1 MSTSSTPAGTAAV
14 AADFDRRTD
23 AVVRA
28 LSLFGIMPGMVVA
41 VVVAVLVSPLLGV
54 AAVVVVAGAWA
65 VAVHLRARGSLD
77 KVLATTG
84 ATRMAPEDFP
94 RWTNV
99 VDGLSVTSGVGDAE
113 LWVLDGDEAN
123 AMAAASTERSAI
135 VVTRGLVESLSVV
148 ELEGVAANLLGR
160 IKDGSARYGTVTF
173 ALLGG
178 LLGSVEPAGRVVAD
192 GLGEQRSVQSDLAAV
207 GMTRYPPG
215 LAAALEHLER
225 IGTDV
230 PSAVPSAA
238 QLWLASTSADD
249 VGVDPAIARTAL
261 QPLAYRAAVLHEL

>member
-1 MSTSSTPAGTAAV
+1 MSSSSVTGTAPGT
-14 AADFDRRTD
+14 ADFDRRTD

-41 VVVAVLVSPLLGV
+41 VVVAILVNPLLGLL
-54 AAVVVVAGAWA
+54 AVVVVAGAWA
-65 VAVHLRARGSLD
+65 VGVHLRARGSLD
-77 KVLATTG
+77 RVLATTG
-84 ATRMAPEDFP
+84 ASPMAPGDAP
-94 RWTNV
+94 RWANV

-113 LWVLDGDEAN
+113 LWVLDGEEAN
-123 AMAAASTERSAI
+123 AMAAASKDRSAI
-135 VVTRGLVESLSVV
+135 VVTRGLVEHLSAV
-148 ELEGVAANLLGR
+148 ELEGIAANLLGR

-173 ALLGG
+173 GLLGG

-192 GLGEQRSVQSDLAAV
+192 GLGDQRSVQSDLAAV

-230 PSAVPSAA
+230 PSAVPAA
-238 QLWLASTSADD
+238 AHLWVASTSPDD
-249 VGVDPAIARTAL
+249 VGVDAAIARTAL

>member
-1 MSTSSTPAGTAAV
+1 VSSSSTTATAPG
-14 AADFDRRTD
+14 AIDFDRKAD

-28 LSLFGIMPGMVVA
+28 LSLFGIMPAMIVA
-41 VVVAVLVSPLLGV
+41 VVLALLVSPLVGLVVG
-54 AAVVVVAGAWA
+54 VVVAGGWA

-84 ATRMAPEDFP
+84 ADRMSAGAFP

-113 LWVLDGDEAN
+113 LWVLDTDRAN
-123 AMAAASTERSAI
+123 AMAAASKDGSAI

-173 ALLGG
+173 GLLGG
-178 LLGSVEPAGRVVAD
+178 LLGTVEPAGRVVAD
-192 GLGEQRSVQSDLAAV
+192 GLGEQRSVQSDLTAV

-215 LAAALEHLER
+215 LASALEHLER

-230 PSAVPSAA
+230 TSAA
-238 QLWLASTSADD
+238 PGAAHLWIASTSADD
-249 VGVDPAIARTAL
+249 VGVDAEIARTAL